1 MYLPKTSKQDVLIPV
16 YGPEGFDFTPYPVKV
31 ALIADDGSEPADGDW
46 VTVTWDSNGVA
57 KYPVAKNQFGDSSL
71 FAWVTFDTVDEAPV
85 IPSGR
90 IRVGNG
96 GS

>member
-16 YGPEGFDFTPYPVKV
+16 SGPEGFVFTPYTVKV
-31 ALIADDGSEPADGDW
+31 ALIADNGAEPADADG
-46 VTVTWDSNGVA
+46 VAATWDSNGVA
-57 KYPVAKNQFGDSSL
+57 KVGVAKNQFTDTSL
-71 FAWVTFDTVDEAPV
+71 MAWVTFDTGGEAPV

-90 IRVGNG
+90 IRVGDD

>member
-1 MYLPKTSKQDVLIPV
+1 MYLAKTSKQDVLIPV
-16 YGPEGFDFTPYPVKV
+16 RGPAGFDFTPYPIQV
-31 ALIADDGSEPADGDW
+31 ALIPDDGSEPADTDW
-46 VTVTWDSNGVA
+46 VSVTWDSNGVA
-57 KYPVAKNQFGDSSL
+57 RYPVAKNQFTDSSL
-71 FAWVTFDTVDEAPV
+71 FAWVTFATGSEAPV

>member
-1 MYLPKTSKQDVLIPV
+1 MYLAKTSKQDVLIPV

-31 ALIADDGSEPADGDW
+31 ALIADDGSEPADTDW
-46 VTVTWDSNGVA
+46 VAASWASNGVA
-57 KYPVAKNQFGDSSL
+57 KIGVAKNQYPDSSL
-71 FAWVTFDTVDEAPV
+71 FAWVTFATADEAPV

-96 GS
+96 SS